1 MSAKSRQKRASG
13 SRGSVAL
20 TSHLR
25 NDGRGSMDPVA
36 EWIAM
41 HLLCA
46 LGWHRPGSTTI
57 RNEGRHFGRCRR
69 CKSDLIEVGRGW
81 KRAPRGYRVVWRKPV
96 GEMPPAAEAAPAPVA
111 EIVADAASASSEIAA
126 HAEVEA
132 QAAPVAETSAP
143 APLVRRAR
151 ADRRAAKAAEP
162 RPSLVP
168 KERRTRSDRR
178 KPADKKP
185 DPRPA

>member
-1 MSAKSRQKRASG
+1 MVSAKSRQKRASG
-13 SRGSVAL
+13 PRGSVAL
-20 TSHLR
+20 KSQLR

-46 LGWHRPGSTTI
+46 LGWHRPESTTI

-81 KRAPRGYRVVWRKPV
+81 KLAPRGYRVVWKKSV
-96 GEMPPAAEAAPAPVA
+96 GEIPPAAEAAPTPVP
-111 EIVADAASASSEIAA
+111 EMVADAVSASPEITGQAE
-126 HAEVEA
+126 AEV
-132 QAAPVAETSAP
+132 SAP

-151 ADRRAAKAAEP
+151 ADRRTAKPAELPPLPAA
-162 RPSLVP
+162 
-168 KERRTRSDRR
+168 KERRTKGDRR
-178 KPADKKP
+178 KSAGKKP
-185 DPRPA
+185 DSRPA